1 MAVWSVLFW
10 QPSHPQ
16 KSSARARTLAM
27 VATIN
32 MFSLVVALTL
42 TNYGPTK
49 TRNYDDLAEREI
61 SEQEK
66 AE

>member
-1 MAVWSVLFW
+1 
-10 QPSHPQ
+10 
-16 KSSARARTLAM
+16 M

-42 TNYGPTK
+42 TNNGPTK
-49 TRNYDDLAEREI
+49 TRNYDDLAGREI
-61 SEQEK
+61 SEQQK

>member
-1 MAVWSVLFW
+1 LGYG
-10 QPSHPQ
+10 
-16 KSSARARTLAM
+16 SSA
-27 VATIN
+27 
-32 MFSLVVALTL
+32 FSFVVAVTSAN
-42 TNYGPTK
+42 TYGGTK

>member
-1 MAVWSVLFW
+1 
-10 QPSHPQ
+10 
-16 KSSARARTLAM
+16 M

-61 SEQEK
+61 SKQEK

>member
-1 MAVWSVLFW
+1 
-10 QPSHPQ
+10 
-16 KSSARARTLAM
+16 M

-32 MFSLVVALTL
+32 TFSLVVALTSAN
-42 TNYGPTK
+42 TYGGTK